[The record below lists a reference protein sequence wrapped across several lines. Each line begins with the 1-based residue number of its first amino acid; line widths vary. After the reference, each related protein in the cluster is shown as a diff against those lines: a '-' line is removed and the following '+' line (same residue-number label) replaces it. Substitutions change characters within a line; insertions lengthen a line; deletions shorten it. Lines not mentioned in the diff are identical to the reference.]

1 MLEECLVFELPER
14 GYKLKTSERTREK
27 RVKEE
32 EQRGDLETQARLKH
46 LGRQAHQSCPP
57 QTFRDVFKKYYDDN
71 YRNALFSRMK
81 KDVIRATDANSDGFI
96 SEEELRALLGN
107 IGANMEENDIKA
119 VMSLGNSDGKGIPN
133 TTFLKL
139 LD

>member
-1 MLEECLVFELPER
+1 MLRSVLSRPVWMH
-14 GYKLKTSERTREK
+14 
-27 RVKEE
+27 
-32 EQRGDLETQARLKH
+32 ARPLALRSMSTDAAK
-46 LGRQAHQSCPP
+46 